1 MRVFSIFLLLFFF
14 LLNVYSQSSNTK
26 IINLQNFDQKK
37 IHFGYFVGMNEYDY
51 KLDYVINPEKRTL
64 ISDQAGINVG
74 LIGDLKLRKN
84 LNLRFEPGLYTN
96 KSEIVF
102 YDRQIIGKEFERN
115 SDTLRSI
122 KSTYI
127 HLPLLLKYSAKRLNN
142 FKPYILGGLSTSFN
156 LSSNQNS
163 PDDNN
168 NGVFRLKTNTF
179 YYELGFGIDFYLPY
193 FKFSPSIR
201 GVFSLENE
209 LIPDSDQKSPWTSN
223 IDKMSARA
231 IFINFSFH

>member
-1 MRVFSIFLLLFFF
+1 MKRFSLFLSLFF
-14 LLNVYSQSSNTK
+14 LSLSIYSQKNNAK
-26 IINLQNFDQKK
+26 ISNLQNFDQKK
-37 IHFGYFVGMNEYDY
+37 LHFGYYVGVNNYNY
-51 KLDYVINPEKRTL
+51 KLDYILNPEKKTL
-64 ISDQAGINVG
+64 ISDQTGINVG

-96 KSEIVF
+96 KSDIVF
-102 YDRQIIGKEFERN
+102 YDRQNFTKN

-127 HLPLLLKYSAKRLNN
+127 HLPLLIKYSARRYNN
-142 FKPYILGGLSTSFN
+142 LKPYVLAGLSTSFN

-163 PDDNN
+163 PEDNN
-168 NGVFRLKTNTF
+168 NDVFRLKTNTF
-179 YYELGFGIDFYLPY
+179 YYELGFGIDFYLQY

-201 GVFSLENE
+201 GVFSLKNE
-209 LIPDSDQKSPWTSN
+209 LVPDLDPNSPWTGN

>member
-1 MRVFSIFLLLFFF
+1 M
-14 LLNVYSQSSNTK
+14 
-26 IINLQNFDQKK
+26 
-37 IHFGYFVGMNEYDY
+37 
-51 KLDYVINPEKRTL
+51 
-64 ISDQAGINVG
+64 
-74 LIGDLKLRKN
+74 
-84 LNLRFEPGLYTN
+84 
-96 KSEIVF
+96 
-102 YDRQIIGKEFERN
+102 
-115 SDTLRSI
+115 

-163 PDDNN
+163 PEDNN
-168 NGVFRLKTNTF
+168 NGVFRLKANTF

-193 FKFSPSIR
+193 FKFSPSVR
-201 GVFSLENE
+201 GIFSLKNE
-209 LIPDSDQKSPWTSN
+209 LVPDSDPESPWTGN

>member
-1 MRVFSIFLLLFFF
+1 MKIFSLFLSLFF
-14 LLNVYSQSSNTK
+14 LSLSNYSQKNNAK
-26 IINLQNFDQKK
+26 ISNLQNFDQKK
-37 IHFGYFVGMNEYDY
+37 LHFGYYVGVNNYNY
-51 KLDYVINPEKRTL
+51 KLDYILNPEKKTL
-64 ISDQAGINVG
+64 ISDQTGINVG
-74 LIGDLKLRKN
+74 LIGDLKLKKN

-96 KSEIVF
+96 KSDIVF
-102 YDRQIIGKEFERN
+102 YDRQNFTKN

-127 HLPLLLKYSAKRLNN
+127 HLPLLIKYSAKRYNN
-142 FKPYILGGLSTSFN
+142 LKPYVLAGLSTSFN

-163 PDDNN
+163 PEDNN
-168 NGVFRLKTNTF
+168 NDVFRLKTNTF
-179 YYELGFGIDFYLPY
+179 YYELGFGIDFYLQY

-201 GVFSLENE
+201 GVFSLKNE
-209 LIPDSDQKSPWTSN
+209 LVPDLDPNSPWTGN

>member
-1 MRVFSIFLLLFFF
+1 MKIFSLFLSLFF
-14 LLNVYSQSSNTK
+14 LSLSIYSQKNNAK
-26 IINLQNFDQKK
+26 ISNLQNFDQKK
-37 IHFGYFVGMNEYDY
+37 LHFGYYVGVNNYNY
-51 KLDYVINPEKRTL
+51 KLDYILNPEKKTL
-64 ISDQAGINVG
+64 VSDQTGINVG

-96 KSEIVF
+96 KSDIVF
-102 YDRQIIGKEFERN
+102 YDRQNFTKN

-122 KSTYI
+122 ISTYI
-127 HLPLLLKYSAKRLNN
+127 HLPLLIKYSARRYNN
-142 FKPYILGGLSTSFN
+142 LKPYVLAGLSTSFN

-163 PDDNN
+163 PEDNN
-168 NGVFRLKTNTF
+168 NDVFRLKTNTF
-179 YYELGFGIDFYLPY
+179 YYELGFGIDFYLQY

-201 GVFSLENE
+201 GVFSLKNE
-209 LIPDSDQKSPWTSN
+209 LVPDLDPNSPWTGN

>member
-1 MRVFSIFLLLFFF
+1 MLNRSIFY
-14 LLNVYSQSSNTK
+14 NWTK
-26 IINLQNFDQKK
+26 NFDQKK
-37 IHFGYFVGMNEYDY
+37 VHFGYYIGINNYNY
-51 KLDYVINPEKRTL
+51 KLDYLLNPNKRTL
-64 ISDQAGINVG
+64 IREQTGINVG

-102 YDRQIIGKEFERN
+102 YDRQNFTKS

-127 HLPLLLKYSAKRLNN
+127 HLPLLIKYSAKRYNN
-142 FKPYILGGLSTSFN
+142 VKPYLLGGLSTSFN

-163 PDDNN
+163 PEDNN
-168 NGVFRLKTNTF
+168 NGVFRLKSNNF
-179 YYELGFGIDFYLPY
+179 YYELGFGIDFYLQY

-201 GVFSLENE
+201 GVFGLEDE
-209 LIPDSDQKSPWTSN
+209 LIRDNDPNSPWTSN
-223 IDKMSARA
+223 IESMKTRA
-231 IFINFSFH
+231 IIINFTFH

>member
-1 MRVFSIFLLLFFF
+1 MKIFSLFLSLFF
-14 LLNVYSQSSNTK
+14 LSLSIYSQKNNAK
-26 IINLQNFDQKK
+26 ISNLQNFDQKK
-37 IHFGYFVGMNEYDY
+37 LHFGYYVGVNNYNY
-51 KLDYVINPEKRTL
+51 KLDYILNPEKKTL
-64 ISDQAGINVG
+64 ISDQTGINVG
-74 LIGDLKLRKN
+74 LIGDLKLKKN

-96 KSEIVF
+96 KSDIVF
-102 YDRQIIGKEFERN
+102 YDRQNFTKN

-127 HLPLLLKYSAKRLNN
+127 HLPLLIKYSAKRYNN
-142 FKPYILGGLSTSFN
+142 LKPYVLAGLSTSFN

-163 PDDNN
+163 PEDNN
-168 NGVFRLKTNTF
+168 NDVFRLKTNTF
-179 YYELGFGIDFYLPY
+179 YYELGFGIDFYLQY

-201 GVFSLENE
+201 GVFSLKNE
-209 LIPDSDQKSPWTSN
+209 LVPDLDPNSPWTGN

>member
-1 MRVFSIFLLLFFF
+1 MKIFSLFLSIFF
-14 LLNVYSQSSNTK
+14 LSLSIYSQKNNAK
-26 IINLQNFDQKK
+26 ISNLQNFDQKK
-37 IHFGYFVGMNEYDY
+37 LHFGYYVGVNNYNY
-51 KLDYVINPEKRTL
+51 KLDYILNPEKKTL
-64 ISDQAGINVG
+64 VSDQTGINVG

-96 KSEIVF
+96 KSDIVF
-102 YDRQIIGKEFERN
+102 YDRQNFTKN

-127 HLPLLLKYSAKRLNN
+127 HLPLLIKYSAKRYNN
-142 FKPYILGGLSTSFN
+142 LKPYVLAGLSTSFN

-163 PDDNN
+163 PEDNN
-168 NGVFRLKTNTF
+168 NDVFRLKTNTF
-179 YYELGFGIDFYLPY
+179 YYELGFGIDFYLQY

-201 GVFSLENE
+201 GVFSLKNE
-209 LIPDSDQKSPWTSN
+209 LVPDLDPNSPWTGN

>member
-1 MRVFSIFLLLFFF
+1 MKIFSLFLSIFF
-14 LLNVYSQSSNTK
+14 LSLSIYSQKNNAK
-26 IINLQNFDQKK
+26 ISNLQNFDQKK
-37 IHFGYFVGMNEYDY
+37 LHFGYYIGVNNYNY
-51 KLDYVINPEKRTL
+51 KLDYILNPEKKTL
-64 ISDQAGINVG
+64 ISDQTGINVG

-96 KSEIVF
+96 KSDIVF
-102 YDRQIIGKEFERN
+102 YDRQNFTKN

-127 HLPLLLKYSAKRLNN
+127 HLPLLIKYSARRYNN
-142 FKPYILGGLSTSFN
+142 LKPYVLAGLSTSFN

-163 PDDNN
+163 PEDNN
-168 NGVFRLKTNTF
+168 NDVFRLKTNTF
-179 YYELGFGIDFYLPY
+179 YYELGFGIDFYLQY

-201 GVFSLENE
+201 GVFSLKNE
-209 LIPDSDQKSPWTSN
+209 LVPDLDPNSPWTGN